1 MAGQDKIEYEVPF
14 NLSTLRKHLGQVA
27 LARRVLPEDVAARQK
42 LLEESVYDTA
52 LERMKHEAETLEQL
66 QHVSPKGLQGKELQ
80 RWMWDWHEKLQRR
93 LKEEIPMIVRE
104 ENTWTSTLTYFSSP
118 CAY

>member
-1 MAGQDKIEYEVPF
+1 M
-14 NLSTLRKHLGQVA
+14 A

-66 QHVSPKGLQGKELQ
+66 GHANPKGLKSKDLQG
-80 RWMWDWHEKLQRR
+80 WMWEWHGQLQKR
-93 LKEEIPMIVRE
+93 LTEEIPMIIRE
-104 ENTWTSTLTYFSSP
+104 ENSAKQSSMIP
-118 CAY
+118 LHRTKHEP